1 MPQCVGAQE
10 CSLLQSLQG
19 AEYSATVQTAPWWVE
34 CVGVATRTATL
45 MGFPKRS
52 RQNGT
57 SRKLA
62 LTSPN
67 HLSDHSANTPP
78 APSPLPSM
86 RQARFSPDGALLTYL
101 AATSSKDKRSSLFAM
116 DMKTLVSH
124 NQTGPKLTC
133 SVGADARTTARHNNR
148 SRVFLCVLWLMVT
161 RRRTCRWKKSCVV
174 SVSACEPLA
183 LLPTF
188 GTHKPHKLGPR
199 VRLPSPA
206 RATSTSQVS
215 STTIP
220 HPAAPARLAV
230 CPRQANC
237 RRQCRHSHAAA
248 V

>member
-1 MPQCVGAQE
+1 MCCNTNRNFDGISTKIASEWYLPQ
-10 CSLLQSLQG
+10 
-19 AEYSATVQTAPWWVE
+19 
-34 CVGVATRTATL
+34 TRSHFTK
-45 MGFPKRS
+45 PPERPQ
-52 RQNGT
+52 RQ
-57 SRKLA
+57 
-62 LTSPN
+62 
-67 HLSDHSANTPP
+67 HPP
-78 APSPLPSM
+78 APSPVPSM

-116 DMKTLVSH
+116 DMKTLVSP
-124 NQTGPKLTC
+124 NQTGPNLTC

-206 RATSTSQVS
+206 RAQPQPHRSPAPPYRILLPQQGSLYVHDKPTAADSADTPMRLLFDKASTGCSGSAIDPKV
-215 STTIP
+215 T
-220 HPAAPARLAV
+220 
-230 CPRQANC
+230 
-237 RRQCRHSHAAA
+237 
-248 V
+248 